1 MGLVDVEFDNVGLEL
16 LLEFLEL
23 VGDMVE
29 GGIRWRGR
37 RGR

>member
-1 MGLVDVEFDNVGLEL
+1 MGLAGVEFGNSGLEL

-37 RGR
+37 